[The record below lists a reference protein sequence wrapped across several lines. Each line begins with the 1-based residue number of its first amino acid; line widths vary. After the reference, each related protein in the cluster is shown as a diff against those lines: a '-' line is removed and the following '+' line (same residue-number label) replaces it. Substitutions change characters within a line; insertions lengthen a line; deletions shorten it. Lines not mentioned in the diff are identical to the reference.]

1 MGQAS
6 AMVLVLVDTV
16 LALLQV
22 DNTAVNVGPSR
33 SLVHHHGQLLLLLL
47 LLLYRI
53 MTSATCTART
63 PPGGE
68 QWDAY

>member
-6 AMVLVLVDTV
+6 AMLLVLVDIV

-22 DNTAVNVGPSR
+22 DNTAVNVGLSR
-33 SLVHHHGQLLLLLL
+33 SLVHHLGQLLLLLL
-47 LLLYRI
+47 LLLRRI

-68 QWDAY
+68 Q

>member
-33 SLVHHHGQLLLLLL
+33 SLVHHLGQLPLLLLLL
-47 LLLYRI
+47 CRI

>member
-22 DNTAVNVGPSR
+22 DNIAVNVGLSR
-33 SLVHHHGQLLLLLL
+33 SLVHHLGQLLLLLL
-47 LLLYRI
+47 LLLLCRI

-68 QWDAY
+68 Q

>member
-6 AMVLVLVDTV
+6 AMLLVLVDIV

-33 SLVHHHGQLLLLLL
+33 SLVHHLGQLLLLLL
-47 LLLYRI
+47 LLLLRRI

-68 QWDAY
+68 Q

>member
-22 DNTAVNVGPSR
+22 DNIAVNVGPSR
-33 SLVHHHGQLLLLLL
+33 SLVHHLGQLPLLLLLC
-47 LLLYRI
+47 RI

-68 QWDAY
+68 Q

>member
-22 DNTAVNVGPSR
+22 DNIAVNVGLSR
-33 SLVHHHGQLLLLLL
+33 SLFHHLGQLLVNHHIHDHLQLSLFN
-47 LLLYRI
+47 LYI
-53 MTSATCTART
+53 D
-63 PPGGE
+63 P
-68 QWDAY
+68 Y

>member
-22 DNTAVNVGPSR
+22 DNTAVNAGPSR
-33 SLVHHHGQLLLLLL
+33 SLVHHLGQLLLLLL
-47 LLLYRI
+47 LLCRI

-68 QWDAY
+68 Q

>member
-6 AMVLVLVDTV
+6 AMVLVLVDIV
-16 LALLQV
+16 LALLEV

-47 LLLYRI
+47 LNRI

-68 QWDAY
+68 Q

>member
-1 MGQAS
+1 M
-6 AMVLVLVDTV
+6 LVDTV

-22 DNTAVNVGPSR
+22 DNIAVNVGLSR
-33 SLVHHHGQLLLLLL
+33 SLVHHLGQLLPFLLLLLR
-47 LLLYRI
+47 RI

-68 QWDAY
+68 H

>member
-6 AMVLVLVDTV
+6 AMLLVLVDIV

-22 DNTAVNVGPSR
+22 DNTAVNVGLSR
-33 SLVHHHGQLLLLLL
+33 SLVHHLGQLLLLLL
-47 LLLYRI
+47 LLLCRI
-53 MTSATCTART
+53 TTSATCTART

-68 QWDAY
+68 H

>member
-22 DNTAVNVGPSR
+22 DNIAVNVGPSR
-33 SLVHHHGQLLLLLL
+33 SLVHHLGQLLPLLLLLL
-47 LLLYRI
+47 CRI

-68 QWDAY
+68 Q

>member
-6 AMVLVLVDTV
+6 AMLLVLVDTV

-22 DNTAVNVGPSR
+22 DNIAVNVGLSR
-33 SLVHHHGQLLLLLL
+33 SLVHHLGQLLLLLL
-47 LLLYRI
+47 LLCRI
-53 MTSATCTART
+53 TTSATCTART

-68 QWDAY
+68 Q